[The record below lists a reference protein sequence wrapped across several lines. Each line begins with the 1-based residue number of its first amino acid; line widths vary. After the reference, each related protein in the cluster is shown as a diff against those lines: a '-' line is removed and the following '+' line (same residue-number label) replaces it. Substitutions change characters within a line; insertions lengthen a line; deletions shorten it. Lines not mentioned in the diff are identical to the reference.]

1 GGNRYRQSLMLDKRD
16 RLSCVCTCPV
26 GLSCKHAAAV
36 ILHLEQGQHTT
47 DDGAQADGELPNTL
61 RQWLS
66 QLPRA
71 LGDALDTPRNCLHY
85 RIGADAQVEVSKA
98 RLHKDGAIAAREPYY
113 AMQEATFR
121 QPRFM
126 QPLDLH
132 IAALLTLSRQQGNH
146 FTLSGE
152 NGGEALRLLLES
164 GRAFLDW
171 ARPPLKAG
179 QRRPARFDWMQRTDG
194 SLRPE
199 LVLEKDT
206 ATVLT
211 AVDPLYY
218 LDETTNE
225 VGLIQHGLA
234 APLARHLLEAP
245 PVTSS
250 QAGLFS
256 LSLNE
261 I

>member
-1 GGNRYRQSLMLDKRD
+1 MAGDFLAHLPPGWQLAFSNSALAKGRQYAAENRVIVTREEDRFVEASCRGSGGNRYRQSLMLDKRD

-126 QPLDLH
+126 QTLDLH

-179 QRRPARFDWMQRTDG
+179 QSRPAR
-194 SLRPE
+194 
-199 LVLEKDT
+199 
-206 ATVLT
+206 
-211 AVDPLYY
+211 
-218 LDETTNE
+218 
-225 VGLIQHGLA
+225 
-234 APLARHLLEAP
+234 
-245 PVTSS
+245 
-250 QAGLFS
+250 
-256 LSLNE
+256 
-261 I
+261 